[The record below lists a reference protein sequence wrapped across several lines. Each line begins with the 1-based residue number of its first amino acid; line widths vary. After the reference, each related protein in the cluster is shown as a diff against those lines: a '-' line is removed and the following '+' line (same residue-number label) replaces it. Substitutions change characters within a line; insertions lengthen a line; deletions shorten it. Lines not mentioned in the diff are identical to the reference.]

1 VAPTRHESQR
11 LFACER
17 DFHFVAAVPRVADG
31 LDNERAQ
38 SHTRSPR
45 ESDRRAPRKRLGDSV
60 ERYAI
65 VRIVEC
71 RYKNDTIRDVEVR
84 VLAGSRSP
92 FMITGLGKGMVTIRN
107 GCFFATA
114 SRRRMLSTDRAWFSS
129 AVSCSYAGS
138 PCHGS

>member
-1 VAPTRHESQR
+1 MK
-11 LFACER
+11 
-17 DFHFVAAVPRVADG
+17 
-31 LDNERAQ
+31 RAQ
-38 SHTRSPR
+38 SPHQIHRVNP
-45 ESDRRAPRKRLGDSV
+45 DRRAPRKRLGDSV

-84 VLAGSRSP
+84 VTRGSRSP

-129 AVSCSYAGS
+129 AVSCSYARITVSWELKRGCRRCVRAYRR
-138 PCHGS
+138 PPRPALTI